1 MEIVFGRPTG
11 AEAGRGNFRLLFAA
25 RQFGKCLYIEH
36 KVLAKLVKR
45 DELTS
50 DQGLGAHGMTIA
62 GR

>member
-1 MEIVFGRPTG
+1 MEIVFGRLTG
-11 AEAGRGNFRLLFAA
+11 AEAGRGNFRILFAA
-25 RQFGKCLYIEH
+25 RHFGKCFDIGQ

-50 DQGLGAHGMTIA
+50 VQALGAHGMTIA